1 MTEPLSNN
9 SSPALLEKEIKT
21 AGLGGKLSL
30 EQVSQ
35 WTKIRQHYLK
45 ILKSGNFCFIPERY
59 VSACIKAYSR
69 EMGLDDNETPERY
82 KKGLKIQET
91 FNSGNV
97 TKIKKDFRTNKKFW
111 SSKINEQ
118 NSERLKSILPLSIG
132 MFVGVVGAIGFS
144 YIEDNNRVSVHPAPT
159 VNNNRSVRVSV
170 LAPSPL
176 RFSGSQK

>member
-9 SSPALLEKEIKT
+9 SSLALLEKELKT

-35 WTKIRQHYLK
+35 WTKIRQYYLK
-45 ILKSGNFCFIPERY
+45 ILKNGNFSFIPEGY

-69 EMGLDDNETPERY
+69 EMGLDDSETLERY
-82 KKGLKIQET
+82 KKGLKLQGT

-97 TKIKKDFRTNKKFW
+97 TKIKIESRTNKKFR
-111 SSKINEQ
+111 SSKINKQ
-118 NSERLKSILPLSIG
+118 NSELLKSILPLSIG

-144 YIEDNNRVSVHPAPT
+144 YIEENSRVSVHTPST
-159 VNNNRSVRVSV
+159 VNTSRSVRVSV
-170 LAPSPL
+170 PSPSPL